1 MEIHRVLV
9 KAKYSFYSALVFFLF
24 ANPETLR
31 ILQTVAGGVVPIL
44 DGGAL
49 TVGGLAVTTVLFFFT
64 MWGLMLLPA

>member
-1 MEIHRVLV
+1 MDQRVWV

-24 ANPETLR
+24 VNPETLR
-31 ILQTVAGGVVPIL
+31 ILHMVLGGFVPLL

-49 TVGGLAVTTVLFFFT
+49 TVGGLAVTTALFFFT